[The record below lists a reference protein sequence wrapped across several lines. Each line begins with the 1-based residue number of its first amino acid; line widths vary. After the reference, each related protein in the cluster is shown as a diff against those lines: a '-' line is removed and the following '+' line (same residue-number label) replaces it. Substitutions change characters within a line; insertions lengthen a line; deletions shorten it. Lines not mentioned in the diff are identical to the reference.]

1 MKTFDAGFKLA
12 TWNLHR
18 GIGRDG
24 IMSPERCAAVL
35 KEIDADAIALQ
46 EVEFRPGHELDMLAY
61 LARETGCRAIAGV
74 TMVREDAHY
83 GNALLTHLQVGSVR
97 HHDLSVHGREPRAA
111 LDVDFESDQ
120 CRVKLISTHLGLH
133 PAERREQVR
142 QLLSLFDTDG
152 SDLVVLAGDFNEWLL
167 WGRPLRML
175 HRIFPDMPH
184 RRSWPAHMPLFAL
197 DRIWVCPRRALL
209 NLKIHRS
216 ELARVASDHLPLI
229 AEIGFADSLLNN
241 AG

>member
-1 MKTFDAGFKLA
+1 MKTCDTGCKLA

-24 IMSPERCAAVL
+24 VMSPERCAAVL

-46 EVEFRPGHELDMLAY
+46 EVEYSPGHELDVLAY
-61 LARETGCRAIAGV
+61 LARETGYRAIAGV

-83 GNALLTHLQVGSVR
+83 GNALLTRLQVGDVR
-97 HHDLSVHGREPRAA
+97 RHDLSVRGREPRAA

-120 CRVKLISTHLGLH
+120 CRVQLIATHLGLH

-142 QLLSLFDTDG
+142 RLLSLFDIG
-152 SDLVVLAGDFNEWLL
+152 GRDLVLLAGDFNEWFL

-175 HRIFPDMPH
+175 HRVFPDTPH
-184 RRSWPAHMPLFAL
+184 RRSWPAHLPLFAL
-197 DRIWVCPRRALL
+197 DRILVRPRRALL
-209 NLKIHRS
+209 KLKIHRS

-229 AEIGFADSLLNN
+229 AEIGLAQGSLRHP
-241 AG
+241 G